1 MAEENFDIFEDFQ
14 EQDFKNSEEYFD
26 YLKKT
31 AEDYKEF
38 KTSPEQVQRDK
49 DAAIDALKFPVNVA
63 AEIGN
68 LGIGLAE
75 MPLDIFDFFSGAKS
89 EDDKI
94 PRIPTIPYRN
104 PEMEVVDDVAA
115 VGVAFFSPM
124 SYLRGIDFLA
134 KTSPKAF
141 KVLKEAHPYW
151 VGQMY
156 DAYKKGGIKEAA
168 SSFLPYKYGS
178 KAPFKEKYEVAIKL
192 GRNISAMGGLG
203 LVDRVA
209 GSPVAENIFPQ
220 PVDMPVEEVDDVITI
235 QPSDLESDSP
245 PNIRGS
251 EYFVKEAKVVDR
263 KAYGGEP
270 ELQTNI
276 LEVLKANDPD
286 KELREKGELP
296 PLQEFESNVDI
307 FEEAENEGYEEVQ
320 MANLFGKAPIWAIAK
335 ADKAK
340 MLTQDFSKALKQ
352 AMESIK
358 NKLGTKDEV
367 LQETVEDIDII
378 DTPSGGTTVGTV
390 KNKKTIIDSPELN
403 ESVFYSGLEARLMD
417 PNTPKTFNSA
427 DDFFKFLQN
436 KQISKPELED
446 NILNRYVELSGKNKT
461 PLVTSDMLEIIRQS
475 PMRHIDSVTYGDEL
489 YGGIKRAKYGGGH
502 YESGEIPGSYR
513 EDVLY
518 VPSNKIPLDPDSLP
532 VSGHDFT
539 EKYVIGWSRL
549 TDRKATLP
557 VDKTAQGIAE
567 QVDPAM
573 IRTLKRN
580 QKKLDTQ
587 LKGLETSALRKLERE
602 GLVDID
608 RIDDLT
614 MAEVRNV
621 LNEGDNMA
629 RLNSIDPALE
639 QQILQFRMKIDEDV
653 LKLQKMQATTEGQ
666 QVTVTFADEIQ
677 SDVLQQAKRLEEK
690 FKQQLGDLMDKNLD
704 FVKEQIRA
712 SQRSYR
718 GDFRD
723 MNPEVAEYFLRNKSV
738 FRPIFQSATEMQQ
751 FMNEYAKTQFVLK
764 DLAKAGLRPDKQL
777 VIKAREARAK
787 QSKMLQD
794 LETAM
799 SEQSMK
805 MLFPN
810 VPFKNRMEWGSVLI
824 KRDLAKAA
832 NRLYG
837 PDKVDGAAQWY
848 AISPAKKIIN
858 RYNQSGSTSTPFD
871 QRTKDMKGIGTEEFY
886 GGPDSTAPRTSPDT
900 EGKHYTSTLEKIL
913 KTAAQENNSEIKII
927 NVNGVGDSFAIKIT
941 PEMLLPHKTHRKDGG
956 MVYTPEIIDI
966 FEAA

>member
-14 EQDFKNSEEYFD
+14 EQDFADSQEYFD
-26 YLKKT
+26 YLTKQSEDYRDFATNPAKVKKDRETFFNQTTDLLKVVPNMGAETANLLIEALELPVDIYSAVAGDEGDVGGFMANVAEQRFPRVPRIEYSKPNMEYVDKT
-31 AEDYKEF
+31 AAF
-38 KTSPEQVQRDK
+38 LVGSPL
-49 DAAIDALKFPVNVA
+49 AFLK
-63 AEIGN
+63 GLN
-68 LGIGLAE
+68 LLA
-75 MPLDIFDFFSGAKS
+75 
-89 EDDKI
+89 
-94 PRIPTIPYRN
+94 R
-104 PEMEVVDDVAA
+104 
-115 VGVAFFSPM
+115 
-124 SYLRGIDFLA
+124 
-134 KTSPKAF
+134 TSPKAY
-141 KVLKEAHPYW
+141 KAMREMYPYS
-151 VGQMY
+151 VGQMH
-156 DAYKKGGIKEAA
+156 DSFKTKGFIKGLTDIMPKADTSQALARNLVIIGA
-168 SSFLPYKYGS
+168 S
-178 KAPFKEKYEVAIKL
+178 
-192 GRNISAMGGLG
+192 GLG
-203 LVDRVA
+203 GMYSSGDPR
-209 GSPVAENIFPQ
+209 NKPQ
-220 PVDMPVEEVDDVITI
+220 AVDMPVEEVDDVITI

-666 QVTVTFADEIQ
+666 KVTVTFADEIQ

-886 GGPDSTAPRTSPDT
+886 GGPDSVDSK
-900 EGKHYTSTLEKIL
+900 GKHYTSTLEKIL